1 MYLTNLIFRLSLI
14 TLTVTKYVDQ
24 NLRIIF
30 KLLIMPLFFFF
41 FNRKKNKEGKK
52 KKLVE
57 VTKIM
62 EEEQSKVIEIKRTKA
77 EIAFQKMQEK
87 MVSNYLIDN
96 LIL

>member
-1 MYLTNLIFRLSLI
+1 
-14 TLTVTKYVDQ
+14 
-24 NLRIIF
+24 
-30 KLLIMPLFFFF
+30 MPLFFFFF